1 MDNNIPPNIILITT
15 IKLNNYL
22 INNNLI
28 INDNTFL
35 TELKDHLPRVINYIT
50 TVDNEINIL
59 NNKNTSLQKELTEL
73 QLKMLKKLKMNIIN
87 FINL

>member
-50 TVDNEINIL
+50 TVDNEN
-59 NNKNTSLQKELTEL
+59 
-73 QLKMLKKLKMNIIN
+73 
-87 FINL
+87 

>member
-1 MDNNIPPNIILITT
+1 M
-15 IKLNNYL
+15 K
-22 INNNLI
+22 
-28 INDNTFL
+28 
-35 TELKDHLPRVINYIT
+35 
-50 TVDNEINIL
+50 INIL

>member
-1 MDNNIPPNIILITT
+1 MDNNIPPNIILITI

-73 QLKMLKKLKMNIIN
+73 
-87 FINL
+87 